1 MTRARDARR
10 AAAWAALAAA
20 LIVVAPSTARA
31 AEVELAPAGDGSL
44 GAWLSAGPIPS
55 ALGKDLDLAS
65 IDPRAGARPEA
76 KGWTPSWRLL
86 SVARGAIDLAKQL
99 GTGDRAGPYAL
110 VGGVLE
116 LKRDLDGWLLLSA
129 DGGVRIDVDGKP
141 LWHRNLLRLRGESWD
156 VLPLRL
162 PRGRHRLVMLLHHP
176 ERYFAFE
183 VRVLERKTLLPPAG
197 LSLLLPGTS
206 DADAQRLARD
216 MLTET
221 VRAGLDARGYS
232 PSVTLAYRRGVP
244 RGVALDARVEVTAP
258 GSAKPIVAV
267 SAGSIALTGRATYP
281 LELRLPRLALSALR
295 AAPQRLR
302 VTAHV
307 GAVSVNAS
315 LIVSNAAPAALG
327 RAQAALGAVARD
339 KSLLDA
345 SVVRATLEERVHR
358 LEQAGAGAHLAEV
371 NVSRALG
378 SLDDLTRTLAQHR
391 DPLAQHGLL
400 DLARDSD
407 LDGRPQRFVL
417 HVPASYAPGAAR
429 RYPLVVVLH
438 GYNGYPRRVMR
449 AFLDSD
455 SSAPQV
461 NGFVVA
467 PYAFGNTFYR
477 GPGEHETMRVLDW
490 VMKTYPIDVKRVSIT
505 GVSMGG
511 TGTAELAF
519 FHAQRFA
526 AAAPLCGYQS
536 YFVRHDTSGRPIR
549 PWERARMQ
557 HWSPASWAENGRNL
571 PLYLAQGT
579 RDFPLADGK
588 VLVKRYHEL
597 GYSIRDDWPDI
608 GHNVWTITYAGARMW
623 RWLTQWKRDPEP
635 AHVTL
640 KTDQLRYAKQDWVRI
655 TELARPE
662 HMGSVDAE
670 VQAPDRIVV
679 HTDAVHAFT
688 LTRPAARVKTH
699 APLTVVVDGQSFA
712 FAPTRPL
719 ALHRDASGWHAG
731 PPAIVPGQKRA
742 GVEGPIRDAF
752 QGKLAFVYGT
762 LDPATTRANR
772 EVARA
777 FARVGWGV
785 DIHYPVLAD
794 RDVPPSLERDHSLF
808 LVGSARDNLL
818 VRAID
823 VKLPVHVKG
832 DALTLGTHRYQ
843 GDDVGAIFIYPNP
856 QQPDRYVVVVE
867 GVTARGVWR
876 ALSLPHLLP
885 DFLVYNAGLAG
896 AATEQ
901 VLGSNAHVLAG
912 GFFDRMW
919 RVPARVADPDART
932 LRGTP

>member
-1 MTRARDARR
+1 VL
-10 AAAWAALAAA
+10 AALAAA
-20 LIVVAPSTARA
+20 LLVLATATARA
-31 AEVELAPAGDGSL
+31 SEVELAPAGDGSL

-55 ALGKDLDLAS
+55 ALGQDLDLTP
-65 IDPRAGARPEA
+65 IDPRAGAKPPS
-76 KGWTPSWRLL
+76 KGWMPSWRLL
-86 SVARGAIDLAKQL
+86 SVADGAIDLAKQL

-116 LKRDLDGWLLLSA
+116 LQQDLDGWLMLSA

-141 LWHRNLLRLRGESWD
+141 LWHRDLLRLRGESWD

-162 PRGRHRLVMLLHHP
+162 AKGRHRLVMLLHHP

-183 VRVLERKTLLPPAG
+183 VRVLERKTLLPPSG

-206 DADAQRLARD
+206 DADAKRLARD

-221 VRAGLDARGYS
+221 IGAGLEASGYR
-232 PSVTLAYRRGVP
+232 PRVTLAYRRGVP
-244 RGVALDARVEVTAP
+244 RGIALDAHVEVTAP
-258 GSAKPIVAV
+258 NGSKPIVRV
-267 SAGSIALTGRATYP
+267 SAGSITLTAHGTYP
-281 LELRLPRLALSALR
+281 LEVRLPRLASSALR
-295 AAPQRLR
+295 ASLELLH
-302 VTAHV
+302 VTARV
-307 GAVSVNAS
+307 GKVSVNAP
-315 LIVSNAAPAALG
+315 LIVSSAAPAALG
-327 RAQAALGAVARD
+327 RADAALGALGKD
-339 KSLLDA
+339 TKLLDA
-345 SVVRATLEERVHR
+345 SVVRATLEERVHQ
-358 LEQAGAGAHLAEV
+358 LETAGTGDHPAEV
-371 NVSRALG
+371 IVSRALR
-378 SLDDLTRTLAQHR
+378 SLDELTRALAQAR
-391 DPLAQHGLL
+391 DPLAEHGLL
-400 DLARDSD
+400 DLARRSD
-407 LDGRPQRFVL
+407 LDGHPQPFVL
-417 HVPASYAPGAAR
+417 HVPASYAPGGAH

-455 SSAPQV
+455 SSTPAV
-461 NGFVVA
+461 DGFVLA
-467 PYAFGNTFYR
+467 PHAFGNAFYR
-477 GPGEHETMRVLDW
+477 GPGEHETMRAIDW
-490 VMKTYPIDVKRVSIT
+490 VMKTYPIDPDRVSIT

-519 FHAQRFA
+519 FHAGRFA

-623 RWLTQWKRDPEP
+623 PWLTQWKRDPEP

-640 KTDQLRYAKQDWVRI
+640 KTDQLRYARQAWVRI
-655 TELARPE
+655 VELARPE

-670 VQAPDRIVV
+670 VQAPDRIAV
-679 HTDAVHAFT
+679 HTGAVDAFA
-688 LTRPAARVKTH
+688 LTRPVPRVKAD
-699 APLTVVVDGQSFA
+699 APLNVDVDGQSFE
-712 FAPTRPL
+712 FRPKQPL
-719 ALHRDASGWHAG
+719 ALHRDASGWHIG
-731 PPAIVPGQKRA
+731 PPAIAPGQKRA

-794 RDVPPSLERDHSLF
+794 RDVPPSFEHDHSLL

-823 VKLPVHVKG
+823 SKLPLHVSG
-832 DALTLGTHRYQ
+832 DALMLGAHRYA

-856 QQPDRYVVVVE
+856 HEPDRYVVVVE

-876 ALSLPHLLP
+876 ALSLPQLLP
-885 DFLVYNAGLAG
+885 DFLVYDSGLAG

-901 VLGSNAHVLAG
+901 VLGSDAQVLAG
-912 GFFDRMW
+912 GFFDRTW
-919 RVPARVADPDART
+919 RVPARVADPDARA